1 MFMSVTVTVPA
12 GAWKTPVRVGSQT
25 VIDAIGVVVLQV
37 MPAADQL
44 PLPPTVAPLP
54 NQYRSAAPA
63 RPPVTT
69 GRGDCQSSLAPFRKR
84 DDAVSLE
91 VTKGNPQMARIAQG
105 HRPYEPPIWS

>member
-54 NQYRSAAPA
+54 NQYRSAPPA
-63 RPPVTT
+63 RPPARATVSQSPSTASRRPQVSIAISLPPRRPPQWSDERIH
-69 GRGDCQSSLAPFRKR
+69 RGSR
-84 DDAVSLE
+84 
-91 VTKGNPQMARIAQG
+91 
-105 HRPYEPPIWS
+105 